1 MQWRNHVVSPNNLV
15 VAWSSV
21 VAVRLLYLIFRDHC
35 GQQSYRCDSPHGVSL
50 WVFKPCSQISAEY
63 RRFIAIRQSITEI
76 PAHCQHDHFPGEP
89 EARERRWW
97 RQNRTSTGCD
107 ACAERAERRLSAVQ
121 QYHLISTRINS
132 LACLGFAKCNN
143 APGTAQ
149 RPRICALTIF
159 FL

>member
-1 MQWRNHVVSPNNLV
+1 MREFSPNCFEKISHKQHR
-15 VAWSSV
+15 AITAGS
-21 VAVRLLYLIFRDHC
+21 YGLIPTGSHR
-35 GQQSYRCDSPHGVSL
+35 DSPHGVSL